1 MSKPFNIHVHCTVS
15 YVNITFL
22 LCIKELLLVITFQ
35 ERICFGSGLPPPASL
50 MDWSYLSGGD
60 YKRTR
65 FRLTSG
71 GEEGGRIIAQVTGVK
86 QICLPNVICSFGA
99 FTIWS

>member
-1 MSKPFNIHVHCTVS
+1 MHFIQLNQKLFPQPKLFCKYI
-15 YVNITFL
+15 
-22 LCIKELLLVITFQ
+22 LVKW
-35 ERICFGSGLPPPASL
+35 SGVGL
-50 MDWSYLSGGD
+50 MDWSYLSGWD

-71 GEEGGRIIAQVTGVK
+71 GEEGGRIIAHVTGVK